1 MVKSVFTK
9 YMAAFM
15 AIILI
20 GFTLLAAVVGTIVRE
35 YSLEQKRTMVASTSE
50 RLRDFI
56 VNQKKEQE
64 LSEFLKTPSAT
75 FLTDMVVDSNEDLLL
90 MVVDAQGN
98 PVMLCQRHWAPQDV
112 GHGTIPAHIMSAM
125 QNSGTGLEISNT
137 TLDGLLPQNCLTQ
150 LLPLYTEQG
159 FVGAVLAGTPSSAL
173 SAFVSSVIKT
183 IILTSFWVALA
194 AMLAV
199 YIISERIIG
208 PLKHISSAAKS
219 FGMGQYDMRVPVRG
233 DDEVAELALAFN
245 HMASSIAD
253 NEEQRRTFLANVSHD
268 LRTPMTTISGFI
280 DGILEGAIPPEKQEY
295 YLNIIAVEVRR
306 LSRLVGTLLDITRIQ
321 AGDRKFTMTSF
332 SICEMARQILISFEQ
347 KIEAKHLDVEF
358 ECEEDEMYV
367 LADHDA
373 IYQILYNICDNAVK
387 FSREGGKY
395 RIRIL
400 ARQKKIFTSVYNE
413 GIGIP
418 EGELPHIFDR
428 FYKSDKSRGLDKTG
442 VGLGLYIAK
451 AILDAHKEEIWVKS
465 RYNEYCEFI
474 FTLPEAEPPRPT
486 TDVLPEPQG

>member
-1 MVKSVFTK
+1 
-9 YMAAFM
+9 M

-20 GFTLLAAVVGTIVRE
+20 GFALLAVVVGTIVRE
-35 YSLEQKRTMVASTSE
+35 YSLEQKRIVIASNSTH
-50 RLRDFI
+50 LRDFI
-56 VNQKKEQE
+56 VNQRNGVP
-64 LSEFLKTPSAT
+64 LAT
-75 FLTDMVVDSNEDLLL
+75 FLHTSGVEFLVEMAVESNEDLLL
-90 MVVDAQGN
+90 MVVDAQGKPLLLN
-98 PVMLCQRHWAPQDV
+98 QQHWEAEMIGAD
-112 GHGTIPAHIMSAM
+112 TIPKEYMDAL
-125 QNSGTGLEISNT
+125 QKSGTGLEITNT
-137 TLDGLLPQNCLTQ
+137 TLGTLFPQKCLTQ
-150 LLPLYTEQG
+150 MLPLYTEEG
-159 FVGAVLAGTPSSAL
+159 FIGAVVASTPSTAL
-173 SAFVSSVIKT
+173 SDFVSSVIKT
-183 IILTSFWVALA
+183 IVLTSFWVALA

-199 YIISERIIG
+199 YLISERIIG
-208 PLKHISSAAKS
+208 PLKHISSAAKA
-219 FGMGQYDMRVPVRG
+219 FGMGQYDVRVPVRG
-233 DDEVAELALAFN
+233 QDEVAELALAFN

-253 NEEQRRTFLANVSHD
+253 NEEQRRNFLANVSHD

-295 YLNIIAVEVRR
+295 YLNIVAQEVRR

-321 AGDRKFTMTSF
+321 AGDRKFTMTTF

-347 KIEAKHLDVEF
+347 KIEAKHLDVSF
-358 ECEEDEMYV
+358 ECEADEMYV

-387 FSREGGKY
+387 FSREGGVY

-418 EGELPHIFDR
+418 EAELPHIFDR

-474 FTLPEAEPPRPT
+474 FTLPEADAPRVAPPE
-486 TDVLPEPQG
+486 LLSQAQ